1 MDFIAKR
8 NKLRRRKLLV
18 LINAVCTATIH
29 WKRKAYFKQLNSLSK
44 KIDRDG
50 NIYRDRENMLREINA
65 FPDYIFRSMF
75 RVDRS
80 TFEEILSKITPNL
93 ASNSDI
99 DPLSKEMAARSVK
112 GGQGSALSPR
122 IKLLATLRFLAGG
135 MKWDICFAFKI
146 GWGSFFSTESRG
158 VFWPVCE
165 AIDLSYTIGLDFNPA
180 VLQKHSEEF
189 AAICPASAPVFDGV
203 VLALDGWVMETRCPY
218 RKEVDNVMSYR
229 NRKGMW
235 GIVILAGCDARC
247 KFHMW
252 NNKNTGST
260 NDCTAWDNSAL
271 KERIEDGALPGNY
284 YFIGDEAFVLQNN
297 FLIPWGGTGIGSA
310 KDSFNYHL
318 SARRQVIERAFGIL
332 VKRWGIFAR
341 PLLVKHSRWA
351 LVSTVCAKLHNICI
365 DKNVPTVMR
374 RILIKKSVPILAA
387 TGSGLL

>member
-75 RVDRS
+75 RVDHS

-135 MKWDICFAFKI
+135 MKWDICFAF
-146 GWGSFFSTESRG
+146 
-158 VFWPVCE
+158 
-165 AIDLSYTIGLDFNPA
+165 
-180 VLQKHSEEF
+180 
-189 AAICPASAPVFDGV
+189 
-203 VLALDGWVMETRCPY
+203 
-218 RKEVDNVMSYR
+218 
-229 NRKGMW
+229 
-235 GIVILAGCDARC
+235 
-247 KFHMW
+247 
-252 NNKNTGST
+252 
-260 NDCTAWDNSAL
+260 
-271 KERIEDGALPGNY
+271 
-284 YFIGDEAFVLQNN
+284 
-297 FLIPWGGTGIGSA
+297 
-310 KDSFNYHL
+310 
-318 SARRQVIERAFGIL
+318 
-332 VKRWGIFAR
+332 
-341 PLLVKHSRWA
+341 
-351 LVSTVCAKLHNICI
+351 
-365 DKNVPTVMR
+365 
-374 RILIKKSVPILAA
+374 
-387 TGSGLL
+387 